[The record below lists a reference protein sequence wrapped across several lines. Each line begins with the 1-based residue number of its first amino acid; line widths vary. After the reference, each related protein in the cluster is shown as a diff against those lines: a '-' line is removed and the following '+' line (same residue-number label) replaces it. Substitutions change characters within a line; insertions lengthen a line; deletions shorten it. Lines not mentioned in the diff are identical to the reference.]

1 MLARLQQITTLGL
14 LAAAIGWLVLL
25 WPTAPALGWAGFMA
39 IALGYSLFLAIEFVL
54 LKCLHGA
61 DPTPAPTWANVVRAW
76 AGETLAAPQV
86 FCWRQP
92 FRANA
97 IPDSVPMP
105 GAAGTLPRRGVVFV
119 HGFVCNRGLWTPWLQ
134 RLQAR
139 GQPFVAVNLEPVFG
153 SIEAYAPL
161 IDAAVRRLRDATGLA
176 PVLVCHSMGGLA
188 ARAWLRAGA
197 GADERQAEGDARVH
211 RVFTIGTPH
220 GGTWL
225 GRFSHVT
232 NGRQMQLGSEW
243 VRALAAAEPPARA
256 ARFTCWY
263 SNCDNIVFPA
273 STATLP
279 GADNRLVPG
288 VAHVALAFC
297 PQVMEATLA
306 EIDTDPH

>member
-1 MLARLQQITTLGL
+1 MLARLQQIITLGL
-14 LAAAIGWLVLL
+14 LVAAVGWLVRL
-25 WPTAPALGWAGFMA
+25 WPTSPALGLAGCMA

-61 DPTPAPTWANVVRAW
+61 DPTPTPTWGNVVRAW
-76 AGETLAAPQV
+76 VGETLTAPQV
-86 FCWRQP
+86 FCWHQP

-97 IPDSVPMP
+97 IPDSVPGP
-105 GAAGTLPRRGVVFV
+105 RAPDAPPRRGVVFV
-119 HGFVCNRGLWTPWLQ
+119 HGFFCNRGLWTPWMQ
-134 RLQAR
+134 RLQAQGR
-139 GQPFVAVNLEPVFG
+139 PFVAVNLEPVFG
-153 SIEAYAPL
+153 AIDGYAP
-161 IDAAVRRLRDATGLA
+161 IVDAAVRRLTDATGLA

-188 ARAWLRAGA
+188 ARAWLRAG
-197 GADERQAEGDARVH
+197 GDGEEGDARVH

-232 NGRQMQLGSEW
+232 NGRQMQLGSDW
-243 VRALAAAEPPARA
+243 VRALTAAEPPARA

-273 STATLP
+273 STAALP

-288 VAHVALAFC
+288 VAHMALAFC
-297 PQVMEATLA
+297 PQVMDATLA
-306 EIDTDPH
+306 EIDTDRP